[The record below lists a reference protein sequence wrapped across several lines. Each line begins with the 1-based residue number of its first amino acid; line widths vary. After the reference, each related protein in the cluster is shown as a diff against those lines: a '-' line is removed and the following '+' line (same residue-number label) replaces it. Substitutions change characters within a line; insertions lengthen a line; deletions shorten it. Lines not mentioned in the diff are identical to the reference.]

1 MRPLVYESIF
11 VSRVLIVQQSV
22 LFRRHDRIP
31 ERNRVSRVPFRLV
44 FGVDG
49 DEDLFSVPREERSQ
63 VESHFEE
70 QRRLVV
76 LFSRRWC
83 FLPVRGVRGH
93 WTEFFDRFYAQKHVR
108 FRDVPNVRDGRE
120 DGDERQRGGRQGE
133 QRVRANPHGVTHD
146 VDDSIICDAFLL
158 PIKCGFFLVVRRKK
172 SLSS

>member
-63 VESHFEE
+63 VEST
-70 QRRLVV
+70 LV
-76 LFSRRWC
+76 
-83 FLPVRGVRGH
+83 
-93 WTEFFDRFYAQKHVR
+93 
-108 FRDVPNVRDGRE
+108 
-120 DGDERQRGGRQGE
+120 
-133 QRVRANPHGVTHD
+133 
-146 VDDSIICDAFLL
+146 
-158 PIKCGFFLVVRRKK
+158 
-172 SLSS
+172 LSSCARRSGTLDGVFRSISRAKTRPVPRRAKRP